1 MSVKSFAHKWLCG
14 VAAMFVISA
23 AHADTFPSKPITIY
37 VGFAAGGATDTV
49 ARLYAQKLSQV
60 LNTPVIVENR
70 PGANQLP
77 AIRSLQSAQPDGYTL
92 LVAGG
97 SALTEAPAI
106 RSGLGYDPLKDFSLI
121 GNIGAQP
128 CVLTVGNSV
137 PAKSIA
143 ELIDYA
149 KGHPGSL
156 NYASSGVGTAGHL
169 EMVYFQHVTG
179 TKMTHI
185 PFKSDAE
192 TSREMMAGT
201 VQLDMLTA
209 QFAIPLVKSGKLKG
223 LMITTSQKQPY
234 LPEVPGLDGANVKG
248 LEGLDPCTFFSLLG
262 PAGMPTDVVTR
273 LNGALNKISTMP
285 DVVSRMRE
293 SMYIDPVQ
301 STPATFR
308 QFVEKE
314 LGKWQ
319 AVAKAAN
326 LKLAQ

>member
-1 MSVKSFAHKWLCG
+1 MSFKTVTRKLLCS
-14 VAAMFVISA
+14 VAAMCAIA
-23 AHADTFPSKPITIY
+23 AHADGFPSKPITIY

-60 LNTPVIVENR
+60 LGTPVIVENR

-97 SALTEAPAI
+97 SALTEAPAV

-121 GNIGAQP
+121 GNIGSQP

-137 PAKSIA
+137 PVKSVS

-149 KGHPGSL
+149 KAHPGAL
-156 NYASSGVGTAGHL
+156 NYSSSGVGTAGHL
-169 EMVYFQHVTG
+169 ETLYFQQVTG

-192 TSREMMAGT
+192 TSRELMAGT

-209 QFAIPLVKSGKLKG
+209 QFAIPLVKSGKLRG
-223 LMITTSQKQPY
+223 LMITTSQSQSY
-234 LPEVPGLDGANVKG
+234 LPDVPGLDGVNMKALK
-248 LEGLDPCTFFSLLG
+248 GLDPCTFFSLLG
-262 PAGMPTDVVTR
+262 PAGMPADVVAR
-273 LNGALNKISTMP
+273 LNGALNKISSMP

-301 STPATFR
+301 STPASFR
-308 QFVEKE
+308 QFVVKE
-314 LGKWQ
+314 LAKWQ
-319 AVAKAAN
+319 DVTKSEN

>member
-1 MSVKSFAHKWLCG
+1 MSFQSVTRKLLCS
-14 VAAMFVISA
+14 VAAMCAIT

-60 LNTPVIVENR
+60 LGTPVIVENR

-97 SALTEAPAI
+97 SALTEAPAV

-121 GNIGAQP
+121 GNIGSQP
-128 CVLTVGNSV
+128 CVLTVTNSV
-137 PAKSIA
+137 PVKSVS
-143 ELIDYA
+143 ELIGYA
-149 KGHPGSL
+149 KAHPGAL
-156 NYASSGVGTAGHL
+156 NYSSSGVGTAGHL
-169 EMVYFQHVTG
+169 EALYFQQVTG

-192 TSREMMAGT
+192 TSRELMAGT

-223 LMITTSQKQPY
+223 LMITTSQTQSY
-234 LPEVPGLDGANVKG
+234 LPDVPGLDRVNMKG
-248 LEGLDPCTFFSLLG
+248 LNGLDPCTFFSLLG
-262 PAGMPTDVVTR
+262 PAGMPEDVVAR

-293 SMYIDPVQ
+293 SMYIEPVQ
-301 STPATFR
+301 STPASFR
-308 QFVEKE
+308 QFVVKE
-314 LGKWQ
+314 LTKWQ
-319 AVAKAAN
+319 DVAKSEN
-326 LKLAQ
+326 LKVAQ

>member
-1 MSVKSFAHKWLCG
+1 MFFQSLIKKLICG
-14 VAAMFVISA
+14 VAAMCAISA
-23 AHADTFPSKPITIY
+23 NADTFPSKPITIY

-77 AIRSLQSAQPDGYTL
+77 AIRSLQSAQPDGYSL
-92 LVAGG
+92 LIAGG

-121 GNIGAQP
+121 GNIGSQP

-137 PAKSIA
+137 PAKSVS

-149 KGHPGSL
+149 KAHPGAL
-156 NYASSGVGTAGHL
+156 NYSSAGVGTAGHL
-169 EMVYFQHVTG
+169 EALYFQRVTG

-192 TSREMMAGT
+192 TSRELMAGT
-201 VQLDMLTA
+201 VQLDVLTA
-209 QFAIPLVKSGKLKG
+209 QFAIPLVKSGKLRG
-223 LMITTSQKQPY
+223 LMITTPQTQSY
-234 LPEVPGLDGANVKG
+234 LPNVPGVDGVNVKG
-248 LEGLDPCTFFSLLG
+248 LDGLDPCTFFSLLG
-262 PAGMPTDVVTR
+262 PAGMPADVIAR
-273 LNGALNKISTMP
+273 LNGALNKIATMP

-293 SMYIDPVQ
+293 TMYIDPVQ
-301 STPATFR
+301 STPASFR
-308 QFVEKE
+308 QFVVKE
-314 LGKWQ
+314 LAKWQ
-319 AVAKAAN
+319 EVAKSEN
-326 LKLAQ
+326 LQLTQ